1 MRNTGWDIETVFGG
15 LYASY
20 DDVATAFAA
29 AVFAM
34 AFTSNVT
41 LTGSIEGG
49 YGTDDTAHAAGRPG
63 NQGRLLSAGSLPG
76 FIPAKNIL
84 PR

>member
-1 MRNTGWDIETVFGG
+1 MFGG

-29 AVFAM
+29 AAFAM
-34 AFTSNVT
+34 AFTNNVT

-49 YGTDDTAHAAGRPG
+49 YGTDDTVHAAA
-63 NQGRLLSAGSLPG
+63 RLGTRVD
-76 FIPAKNIL
+76 F
-84 PR
+84 